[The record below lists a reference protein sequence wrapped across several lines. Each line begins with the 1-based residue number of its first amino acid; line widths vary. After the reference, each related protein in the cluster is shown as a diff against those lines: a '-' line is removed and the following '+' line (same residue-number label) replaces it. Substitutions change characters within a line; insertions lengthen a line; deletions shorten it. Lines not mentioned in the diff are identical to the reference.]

1 MAEEERV
8 KRLADYKARLQ
19 RRLEEL
25 RQEMEEIQV
34 ALEFVDEA
42 LAERSFRRM
51 QPIPESQA
59 NIERPQ
65 EAVMPSIPTIP
76 SKPSIPEA
84 GPELSRGIAFDASRY
99 KQAIPLKS
107 SDGTLLATMYI
118 QDDEVLVRMPEEKRF
133 SSSIPPFRQFLLN
146 RVFEPM
152 RARDQEAIGRG
163 EIPPERAFSYEVT
176 ETDQGIQQIT
186 IRNYGDERRL
196 REIRT
201 TLRWTLEK
209 MHEKTRVSEPST
221 SQIA

>member
-8 KRLADYKARLQ
+8 KRLADFKARLQ

-25 RQEMEEIQV
+25 REEMEEIQV

-42 LAERSFRRM
+42 LAERSFRRV
-51 QPIPESQA
+51 QPSEAQPS
-59 NIERPQ
+59 IERPH
-65 EAVMPSIPTIP
+65 EAAIPSIPTIP
-76 SKPSIPEA
+76 SQPSIPEA
-84 GPELSRGIAFDASRY
+84 APEISRGITFDASKY

-118 QDDEVLVRMPEEKRF
+118 QEDEVLVRMPDGPRF
-133 SSSIPPFRQFLLN
+133 SSSTPPFRQFLLN

-152 RARDQEAIGRG
+152 RTRDQEAIGRG
-163 EIPPERAFSYEVT
+163 EMPPERGFSYEVM

-196 REIRT
+196 RELRT

-209 MHEKTRVSEPST
+209 MYEKTRVTEPST
-221 SQIA
+221 SRPD